1 MLRRSDGNSDGALHE
16 LGQQLSP
23 KAGLHVEFKIDS
35 LSRMR
40 RSPVS
45 IFTHDLVASHR
56 LLFGEEGIFDSCEH
70 HLQSEDIPL
79 SEASHLLLNRC
90 SGLLLAREILL
101 DADRFAAL
109 APEQTDFVGR
119 NLAKAQLCL
128 GDAILVA
135 FRRHHWSCTQRHL
148 RLHHLVVPEPLPWLE
163 ERVKFKLHPRQI
175 LKSPSEFEQER
186 RALCSLALDVW
197 LWLENQRLGCNFSSV
212 RDYAFYPRPKCPGAS
227 WWRNYSLNLRTF
239 GAKAALAP
247 LSWRYP
253 RERLFNALA
262 LLLWNGEASQEPEIV
277 RHLQRQLSTR
287 LAGFCR
293 RVQTGLASIWL
304 KSLEL

>member
-1 MLRRSDGNSDGALHE
+1 MEGAKEACCALKREIVLTTILEFYVYLTGNRLLNERMYGVALHE

-40 RSPVS
+40 RSPVA

-148 RLHHLVVPEPLPWLE
+148 RLHHLVVPEPLPWL
-163 ERVKFKLHPRQI
+163 
-175 LKSPSEFEQER
+175 
-186 RALCSLALDVW
+186 
-197 LWLENQRLGCNFSSV
+197 
-212 RDYAFYPRPKCPGAS
+212 
-227 WWRNYSLNLRTF
+227 
-239 GAKAALAP
+239 
-247 LSWRYP
+247 
-253 RERLFNALA
+253 
-262 LLLWNGEASQEPEIV
+262 
-277 RHLQRQLSTR
+277 
-287 LAGFCR
+287 
-293 RVQTGLASIWL
+293 
-304 KSLEL
+304 